1 MNSHASTSRYIL
13 TALSIILV
21 ITAFILVGLNAL
33 EIQKGGSLFSFGAP
47 SQAQLNA
54 QYRAGYL
61 AARAREQTL
70 FPAIA
75 MPITILNGTITN
87 LTSDGFIINA
97 TNVDTNK
104 IADGLDTRRNV
115 KLTSTTVIQKVISK
129 SPKDFAKELAAGVKL
144 DKTLPRPFT
153 TQTIRASN
161 LSVGEN
167 VTVMISKDARTNGTV
182 TALTINIR

>member
-47 SQAQLNA
+47 SQAQLK
-54 QYRAGYL
+54 YRAGYL